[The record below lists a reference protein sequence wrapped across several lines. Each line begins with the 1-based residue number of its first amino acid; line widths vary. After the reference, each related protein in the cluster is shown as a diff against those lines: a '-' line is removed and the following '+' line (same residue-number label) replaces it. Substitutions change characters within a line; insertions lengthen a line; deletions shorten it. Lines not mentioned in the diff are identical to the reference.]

1 MRTITKRVRLLPI
14 NTLIRAFIIS
24 VLFAAFFVASL
35 YMLINSPA

>member
-1 MRTITKRVRLLPI
+1 MRTYAKRVKLLNGNAI
-14 NTLIRAFIIS
+14 LRAFVIS